1 MQIFLIVLGGV
12 LGTLS
17 RYFLT
22 TFVNHVG
29 STNHS
34 SVAFPLG
41 TLTVNL
47 IGAFTIGCLFTL
59 FANNDNVIKPF
70 LMIGFLGAFTTMSGF
85 TYEAMTIFEDEAY
98 IKAIIYALLG
108 SGGPLI
114 ACCLGVQIVKR
125 LA

>member
-1 MQIFLIVLGGV
+1 MQVFLIVLGGV
-12 LGTLS
+12 FGTLS

-47 IGAFTIGCLFTL
+47 IGAFVIGCLLSF
-59 FANNDNVIKPF
+59 FANNDNIIKPF

-85 TYEAMTIFEDEAY
+85 TYEAMNIFEEQAY
-98 IKAIIYALLG
+98 LRGMIFVILG
-108 SGGPLI
+108 SAGPLI
-114 ACCLGVQIVKR
+114 ACFIGMQLVRRFV
-125 LA
+125 

>member
-1 MQIFLIVLGGV
+1 MQIFLIVLGGT

-22 TFVNHVG
+22 SYTNQVG
-29 STNHS
+29 IVDQSA
-34 SVAFPLG
+34 VFPLG

-47 IGAFTIGCLFTL
+47 IGAFTIGCLFAF
-59 FANNDNVIKPF
+59 FANNDGAIRAF

-85 TYEAMTIFEDEAY
+85 TYEAMKIFEDQAY
-98 IKAIIYALLG
+98 VRGVIYVFLG

-114 ACCLGVQIVKR
+114 ACFVGMQLVRRFV
-125 LA
+125 